1 MQDHEI
7 QNKDFRKDTPIT
19 TASVVL
25 MLMVLVFVGAQ
36 IGTTA
41 QALDRQT
48 IETFAWLKVPV
59 ILGDDVDGSL
69 SQ

>member
-1 MQDHEI
+1 MQD
-7 QNKDFRKDTPIT
+7 KDSRKDKPIT
-19 TASVVL
+19 VASVAL

-41 QALDRQT
+41 QAFDRQT
-48 IETFAWLKVPV
+48 IEEFTWLKVPV